1 MFAASTQI
9 QFLVPDGPRQATSV
23 KIFDLQGRLIRTLL
37 DGDRGPGMVSIN
49 WDGRDD
55 GGRNLGSGIYFYR
68 VTVAEHSL
76 VSKMILV
83 R

>member
-1 MFAASTQI
+1 MQAA
-9 QFLVPDGPRQATSV
+9 SV
-23 KIFDLQGRLIRTLL
+23 KIFDLQGRLLRTLV
-37 DGDRGPGMVSIN
+37 DGNQGPGMVSIN

-55 GGRNLGSGIYFYR
+55 GGRNLGSGIYFYQ
-68 VTVAEHSL
+68 VTVAEHRL